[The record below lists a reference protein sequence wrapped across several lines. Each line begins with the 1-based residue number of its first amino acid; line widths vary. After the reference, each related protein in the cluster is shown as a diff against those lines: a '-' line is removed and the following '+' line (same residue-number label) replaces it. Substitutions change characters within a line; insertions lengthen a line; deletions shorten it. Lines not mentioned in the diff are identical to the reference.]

1 MGALQDV
8 VHTYQKY
15 KQCLEGSEEA
25 KAMVKEAAGDDEMVA
40 MAKEEAD
47 SLMEEAENLVDQLTL
62 ALLPTDPLDSKNI
75 MLEMRAGTGGD
86 EAAIFVGDLHR
97 MYTRFAQTEGWKME
111 TVSSS
116 SGDFGGYKEIVVEI
130 KGENVYSQLKWEA
143 GVHRVQRVPSTDA
156 QGRIQTSTATV
167 AVMPEADEVEVE
179 IKDEDLEIQTARSVE
194 RGGQNVNKVETA
206 IDMFHKPS
214 GIRVFALSNERS

>member
-1 MGALQDV
+1 
-8 VHTYQKY
+8 
-15 KQCLEGSEEA
+15 
-25 KAMVKEAAGDDEMVA
+25 MVKEAAGDDEMVA

-111 TVSSS
+111 TGILLVTLA
-116 SGDFGGYKEIVVEI
+116 DI
-130 KGENVYSQLKWEA
+130 KKS
-143 GVHRVQRVPSTDA
+143 
-156 QGRIQTSTATV
+156 
-167 AVMPEADEVEVE
+167 
-179 IKDEDLEIQTARSVE
+179 
-194 RGGQNVNKVETA
+194 
-206 IDMFHKPS
+206 
-214 GIRVFALSNERS
+214 